1 MDIKY
6 LTQLKDNPVI
16 YRFRNE
22 PMTIAE
28 INQLESKYNQGKE
41 FPRAIREFL
50 FLAGNFNNFGFDL
63 IDGIEYIQECARKEL
78 EDSGSKID
86 RPFFAFDQLTRCE
99 YFVFVYLDEEVEN
112 PKTYVCSPYYRSDN
126 EEFIKHNGWDFTGLV
141 NESIRRK
148 KNKIS
153 F

>member
-1 MDIKY
+1 MQ
-6 LTQLKDNPVI
+6 QLKDNPVI

-50 FLAGNFNNFGFDL
+50 FLAGNFNNCGFDD
-63 IDGIEYIQECARKEL
+63 IDGIEYIQERAKTEL
-78 EDSGSKID
+78 ESTDTKID
-86 RPFFAFDQLTRCE
+86 RPFFAFDQLSDCE
-99 YFVFVYLDEEVEN
+99 CFIFVYLDEEVEN
-112 PKTYVCSPYYRSDN
+112 PKTYVCSPYYKSVN